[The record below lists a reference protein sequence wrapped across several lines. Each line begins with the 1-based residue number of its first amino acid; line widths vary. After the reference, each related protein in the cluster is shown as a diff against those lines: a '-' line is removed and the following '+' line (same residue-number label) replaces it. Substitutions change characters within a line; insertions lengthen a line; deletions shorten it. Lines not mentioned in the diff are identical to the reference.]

1 MSLGFGLL
9 SAQLRPGE
17 GDWSHV
23 YEDTIRL
30 AVEAERLGLS
40 SVWTTEHHFVDDG
53 YMPSLAVVSGAIAAA
68 TSKIEIGTG
77 VMLAPLHHPLRLA
90 EDAATVSLL
99 SRGRFTLGLGLGWSK
114 TEFEGLGID
123 TRTRG
128 AAMEEI
134 LSILPKAWSG
144 EPFRHQGR
152 IYDLPELAVRPVP
165 SKKIPVLIG
174 GGAEVA
180 IRRAARLADGIFA
193 NVPRDQFVQQL
204 DWIRDECDRVG
215 RDPSELR
222 IVHYSVMLPD
232 NSKAEALERYTE
244 HLWQM
249 MWKYSDMEA
258 SAIRTGSPP
267 AAPEFTEQHRDRLF
281 GRATI
286 AGSAEEIVSS
296 LLDIRQAAGVP
307 VEFVARSYFPTLEHS
322 DQVELM
328 QHLAEEV
335 AIHI

>member
-1 MSLGFGLL
+1 
-9 SAQLRPGE
+9 
-17 GDWSHV
+17 
-23 YEDTIRL
+23 
-30 AVEAERLGLS
+30 
-40 SVWTTEHHFVDDG
+40 
-53 YMPSLAVVSGAIAAA
+53 
-68 TSKIEIGTG
+68 
-77 VMLAPLHHPLRLA
+77 ML
-90 EDAATVSLL
+90 V
-99 SRGRFTLGLGLGWSK
+99 
-114 TEFEGLGID
+114 
-123 TRTRG
+123 
-128 AAMEEI
+128 
-134 LSILPKAWSG
+134 
-144 EPFRHQGR
+144 
-152 IYDLPELAVRPVP
+152 
-165 SKKIPVLIG
+165 G

-222 IVHYSVMLPD
+222 IVHYSVMLPG
-232 NSKAEALERYTE
+232 NSEAEALERYTE

-258 SAIRTGSPP
+258 SANRTGPPP